1 MKLDNMILTDFAAA
15 IISQPNASGE
25 QTTRATVIS
34 VDENDDKIVTIRI
47 DGSNEDTAAT
57 TTVKC
62 EAEDRVMVLLKGHKA
77 TVIGNISSPVLKKVT
92 ANDIVAGAVTADAIT
107 TQNIESD
114 NENSWI
120 NFHLGTFNFGEKLI
134 WDGSD
139 LTVNGTLTAGAGS
152 MIGPWMISSDQIYKD
167 VIVGGNEY
175 KPILH
180 APNAITGS
188 TKAFCVAVKS
198 NGQSWTYPFS
208 VTYDGSLTA
217 SKGTIG
223 PWNIDSNNSIW
234 SGNSAYG
241 NANGMYFGTSGISLT
256 NKFKVSA
263 AGALTSTSGTIGGWT
278 IGETNIS
285 TTNSSGNYVS
295 LSNGTNTNQDVLVV
309 RTGAGTTASPY
320 KWPFWVRADG
330 SMHAENAA
338 ITGGTIAGFTIDGN
352 SLKNGN
358 YIDLCAYMSSGGY
371 SGARLQLGPGN
382 GDHASLSS
390 TEFAIWNS
398 GGVESYINPTGIYSG
413 GALTCNGAMNVNN
426 AHLNVNNGHVSSR
439 HSTDAYAYAYNT
451 TTTCYAACR
460 SDSSGYHGLYSNGY
474 WNGSN
479 FVSSSARYLVYRNTA
494 GNTIVPSELYTHN
507 EGYTTLRPVVGTNS
521 GSAAVG
527 VVVSSASNFGIYAR
541 WGAGDTAAMSGRT
554 ISCPSSDIR
563 LKENVKDSTV
573 DALSVINAIKIRQFD
588 WKDKSRGH
596 WDCGMVVDEMEK
608 DVDPKFC
615 IGGEDTKDGTVSY
628 KSVDTFY
635 LQGYEVKAIQELSA
649 RVEELERRLN
659 ERGN

>member
-15 IISQPNASGE
+15 IISSPNANGE

-34 VDENDDKIVTIRI
+34 VDENDDKLVTIRI

-62 EAEDRVMVLLKGHKA
+62 EEDDRVMVLLKGHKA

-139 LTVNGTLTAGAGS
+139 LTVRGTLTAGAGS
-152 MIGPWMISSDQIYKD
+152 KIGPWMISDDQIYKD
-167 VIVGGNEY
+167 VIASGTEY
-175 KPILH
+175 RPILH

-188 TKAFCVAVKS
+188 TKAFTVAVKP
-198 NGQSWTYPFS
+198 NGQNWTYPFA

-217 SKGTIG
+217 TKGTIG

-241 NANGMYFGTSGISLT
+241 NANGMYFGTSGLSLT
-256 NKFKVSA
+256 DKFKVSSA
-263 AGALTSTSGTIGGWT
+263 GVLSATGVSISGTLTAGANSKIGPWTISANSIWRGTAESYGTAGNLYFGTSGLSLGSTFKVSNAGVLTCTSGFIGNWK
-278 IGETNIS
+278 I
-285 TTNSSGNYVS
+285 
-295 LSNGTNTNQDVLVV
+295 
-309 RTGAGTTASPY
+309 
-320 KWPFWVRADG
+320 DG
-330 SMHAENAA
+330 S
-338 ITGGTIAGFTIDGN
+338 
-352 SLKNGN
+352 LKSNLAN
-358 YIDLCAYMSSGGY
+358 FS
-371 SGARLQLGPGN
+371 
-382 GDHASLSS
+382 
-390 TEFAIWNS
+390 
-398 GGVESYINPTGIYSG
+398 SYINPDVLFVSSTASGINASLSTSGLQVEQTSSGAYTAVRHNGIETTGSITAAG
-413 GALTCNGAMNVNN
+413 GTLNGNLTVKG
-426 AHLNVNNGHVSSR
+426 LITTDNGHVRSA
-439 HSTDAYAYAYNT
+439 HATDAHTYAWNT
-451 TTTCYAACR
+451 TTTCYASCR
-460 SDSSGYHGLYSNGY
+460 SQSDGAHGLYSNGY
-474 WNGSN
+474 WNGSA
-479 FVSSSARYLVYRNTA
+479 FVNDGRYLIRRNTSN
-494 GNTIVPSELYTHN
+494 NTIVPSELYTHN
-507 EGYTTLRPVVGTNS
+507 EGYTTLRPVVGTNA

-554 ISCPSSDIR
+554 ISCPASDIR
-563 LKENVKDSTV
+563 LKENVEDSTI

-615 IGGEDTKDGTVSY
+615 IGGEDDEDGTVSY